1 MERKL
6 RELDLQAV
14 ILLQFL
20 DTPGDE
26 VAPGSNEIG
35 KHFED

>member
-1 MERKL
+1 MEWKL

-14 ILLQFL
+14 VPFQFL

-35 KHFED
+35 KDFED